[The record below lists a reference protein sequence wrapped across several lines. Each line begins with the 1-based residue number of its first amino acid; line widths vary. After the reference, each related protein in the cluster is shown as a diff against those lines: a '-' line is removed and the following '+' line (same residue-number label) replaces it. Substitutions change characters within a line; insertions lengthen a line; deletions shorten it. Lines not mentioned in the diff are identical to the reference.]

1 MGRYRWP
8 RRTALATALVGLLA
22 GLLAGCAGYTIG
34 RPTPVPGTGPHGM
47 PQPTATQIAAGAN
60 PNPRGPQMNP
70 FVAELR
76 PPGAPA
82 AANPY
87 AWLQDVR
94 SSKTRHWILV
104 EARATRKALAA
115 IPQRA
120 WIVSRLRQLQGGGIR
135 AASSDVV
142 VTHILYL
149 TPDGVRLPMEVAHRR
164 GLALD
169 GNRPTLLSVYHS
181 TGKPV
186 ARLLQPFVLVWLEM
200 GGVYARA
207 EVRNGLAKVPAPQ
220 GGGKVPDRSIAL
232 GDLFSAAQSLIDDHY
247 TRRARLGIH
256 GRGFGGL
263 MAGAAVTVRPEF
275 FGAALPTGTWR
286 EYRRI
291 ASGDCFPPT
300 LIVTAEHD
308 GDFRP
313 WRGYE
318 LAAALQAE
326 QLCGHPILLRV
337 ESDEGAGAPAAQRRE
352 RMADELAFAARWLGA
367 RAPGSAP

>member
-1 MGRYRWP
+1 MGRYTGL
-8 RRTALATALVGLLA
+8 RRTALATALGGLLA
-22 GLLAGCAGYTIG
+22 ALLAGCAGYVLG
-34 RPTPVPGTGPHGM
+34 RPTPVPGNGPHGM
-47 PQPTATQIAAGAN
+47 PQPTATEIATGAN

-82 AANPY
+82 AGNPY
-87 AWLQDVR
+87 AWLHNVR

-104 EARATRKALAA
+104 ESRATRKALAA
-115 IPQRA
+115 LAQRA
-120 WIVSRLRQLQGGGIR
+120 WILRRLEQLEGGGMR
-135 AASSDVV
+135 AASPAI
-142 VTHILYL
+142 VTTRILYL
-149 TPDGVRLPMEVAHRR
+149 SPDGVRLPMDVVHRR

-169 GNRPTLLSVYHS
+169 GNEPTLLSVYHS

-186 ARLLQPFVLVWLEM
+186 APLLQPFVRVWLEM

-207 EVRNGLAKVPAPQ
+207 EVRNGLAKVAAPQ
-220 GGGKVPDRSIAL
+220 GMGRVPDRSIAL
-232 GDLFSAAQSLIDDHY
+232 GDLFSAAQSLIDEHY
-247 TRRARLGIH
+247 TRRARLGIY

-263 MAGAAVTVRPEF
+263 LAGAAVTRRPEF
-275 FGAALPTGTWR
+275 FGAALPTGTWM

-291 ASGDCFPPT
+291 TSGDCFPPT
-300 LIVTAEHD
+300 LVVTAEHD

-337 ESDEGAGAPAAQRRE
+337 ESEEGAEEPVAQRRE
-352 RMADELAFAARWLGA
+352 RMADELAFAGQWLGA
-367 RAPGSAP
+367 RPPGNAP